1 MSKRGDPVPNYE
13 TFLIAKK
20 LTAGSIGGYPSLSL
34 SPIFILC
41 DACYWCATYLDKRRT
56 PIDNCCPQCNN
67 NNNELTSFSILP
79 SNESFTFFDYNN
91 KYVL

>member
-1 MSKRGDPVPNYE
+1 MSKGGDPVPNYE
-13 TFLIAKK
+13 LFLAAKK
-20 LTAGSIGGYPSLSL
+20 LTAGSNGGRPSLSL

-67 NNNELTSFSILP
+67 NNNELTSFPI
-79 SNESFTFFDYNN
+79 DYNT
-91 KYVL
+91 KYSIIST